1 MTAPDNYE
9 QLKLIYDPNA
19 GFGRNY
25 RADQIG
31 ERGDELF
38 DAGEEPVS
46 DEGVLMQSLC
56 NHSNVFVPRIWSTTS
71 RPSQA
76 VDPTAHSSCP
86 VPFSLLIAPDGD

>member
-19 GFGRNY
+19 GFGRNF

-31 ERGDELF
+31 ERGEELF

-46 DEGVLMQSLC
+46 DEGVPVQWLC
-56 NHSNVFVPRIWSTTS
+56 
-71 RPSQA
+71 SQA
-76 VDPTAHSSCP
+76 CP
-86 VPFSLLIAPDGD
+86 